1 MYILGWTFHW
11 ELKWHVLVI
20 MKLKPPVYEEF
31 IEVLF
36 LIHTNGMLEI
46 RLMYSYW
53 DYNVMRKWLHYIYKV
68 QIIN

>member
-46 RLMYSYW
+46 RLMYFILSFS
-53 DYNVMRKWLHYIYKV
+53 R
-68 QIIN
+68 